1 HESQLL
7 RRCVRDVEPGE
18 GTCRQ
23 VSWEIG
29 DRDLRCPR
37 PRVKDSGDHAR
48 IPKTLERCN
57 RRRST
62 RTLVPAPPGW
72 CHPRSRVRGINDA
85 GAGSTMLVCPLRWLV
100 SPEVVEIRND
110 VAAEGGVEKRMAIA
124 HLPPVIAGQARSWGR
139 RRWPRG
145 GWTSPRSWASSWP
158 RSKPTFCARGG
169 GYWRRRGWGRGSS
182 FPSLLEPRR
191 RGERALAAVVQEA
204 YVHGVSTRKVDELMK
219 ALGLDGISKSEVS
232 RVCAALDVE
241 VEAFRSRRLEGEYPY
256 VWLDATYHKV
266 RHDGRVISMAT
277 VAAIGVTA
285 DGERQ
290 GLGVDAGPAEDGA
303 FWTAFLRGLGPVG
316 LVIFY
321 APEGLKRA
329 VATVLTGASWQ
340 RCRVHFMRNL
350 LARVPKA
357 AREAVAAVVRTI
369 FAQPDHASALAQ
381 LRRVVDGVRR
391 RFPDAAALL
400 EDAAE
405 DILAY
410 LHFPKAHRAR
420 LHSTNPLERLNKEI
434 KRRSNVVGIF
444 PNRAALLR
452 LGGAVLAEQDD
463 EWAVAERRY
472 YSAESMRTLTEP
484 AGGELAQ
491 ELIAVVA

>member
-1 HESQLL
+1 MAKGRMDLSAFVGKLL
-7 RRCVRDVEPGE
+7 AEEQADVLREGVRVLAQALMEAEVTALVGAEPYERSGE
-18 GTCRQ
+18 RAAYRNGFRLRTWDTRVGTL
-23 VSWEIG
+23 E
-29 DRDLRCPR
+29 L
-37 PRVKDSGDHAR
+37 A
-48 IPKTLERCN
+48 IPKVR
-57 RRRST
+57 
-62 RTLVPAPPGW
+62 PG
-72 CHPRSRVRGINDA
+72 S
-85 GAGSTMLVCPLRWLV
+85 
-100 SPEVVEIRND
+100 
-110 VAAEGGVEKRMAIA
+110 
-124 HLPPVIAGQARSWGR
+124 
-139 RRWPRG
+139 
-145 GWTSPRSWASSWP
+145 
-158 RSKPTFCARGG
+158 
-169 GYWRRRGWGRGSS
+169 Y

-204 YVHGVSTRKVDELMK
+204 YVHGVSTRKVDDLMK
-219 ALGLDGISKSEVS
+219 ALGLEGISKSEVS

-241 VEAFRSRRLEGEYPY
+241 VEAFRSRALDGEYPY

-277 VAAIGVTA
+277 VAAIGVTV

-290 GLGVDAGPAEDGA
+290 VLGVDAGPAEDEA
-303 FWTAFLRGLGPVG
+303 FWTAFLRGLVARGLRGVR
-316 LVIFY
+316 LVISD
-321 APEGLKRA
+321 AHEGLKRA

-405 DILAY
+405 DLLAY

-452 LGGAVLAEQDD
+452 LVGAVLAEQDD

-472 YSAESMRTLTEP
+472 FSAESMRTLTEP

-491 ELIAVVA
+491 ELIAVIA